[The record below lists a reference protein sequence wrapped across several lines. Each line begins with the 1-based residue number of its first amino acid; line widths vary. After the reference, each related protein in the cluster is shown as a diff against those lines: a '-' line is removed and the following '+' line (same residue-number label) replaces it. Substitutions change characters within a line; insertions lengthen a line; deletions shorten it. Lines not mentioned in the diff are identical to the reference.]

1 MKLKFQRRPQ
11 TVEDARTVE
20 HPLRK
25 AAGNAWS
32 QPEERCHVAMS
43 ARREAPC
50 GHVSQKRGSM
60 WPANGKARDVGLPKA
75 VGAHIRTPC
84 VLMSGT
90 ELKIVFGAGFQSIL
104 PHLPF
109 RMGMPTLCY

>member
-1 MKLKFQRRPQ
+1 M
-11 TVEDARTVE
+11 A
-20 HPLRK
+20 
-25 AAGNAWS
+25 
-32 QPEERCHVAMS
+32 
-43 ARREAPC
+43 
-50 GHVSQKRGSM
+50 M

-84 VLMSGT
+84 VLMSAT

-109 RMGMPTLCY
+109 GMGRPTLYY